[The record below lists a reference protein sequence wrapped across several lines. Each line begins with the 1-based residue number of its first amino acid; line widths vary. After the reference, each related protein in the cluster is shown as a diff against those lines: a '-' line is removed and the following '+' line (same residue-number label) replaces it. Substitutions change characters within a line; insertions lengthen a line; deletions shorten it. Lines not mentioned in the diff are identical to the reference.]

1 MSDKTP
7 EVRIGDRL
15 VGPGHPIYFIAEIGI
30 NHNGDMQIAK
40 QLIDVA
46 VLAKCDAVKFQ
57 KRTPEICV
65 PMDQRNKERDTP
77 WGTMT
82 YMAYRE
88 RVEFSADDYAEIDRY
103 CKEKGIHWFASP
115 WDIPSVDFLE
125 AFDPVCY
132 KIPSACVTDLE
143 LIKAAAQTGRPVIL
157 STGMSTME
165 QIHAAVDQTDVD
177 NLIITHC
184 TSAYP
189 CRHGEVNLRMMA
201 TLRKEFPRSPIGYS
215 GHEIGVQVSVAAAA
229 LGATVIERHITVDRA
244 MWGSDQAASLEPPGL
259 MRLVRDI
266 RVVEEAMGDGVKKI
280 YDSEKPLIARLR
292 RI

>member
-15 VGPGHPIYFIAEIGI
+15 VGPGHPVYFIAEIGI

-65 PMDQRNKERDTP
+65 PMDQRNKERETP

>member
-15 VGPGHPIYFIAEIGI
+15 VGPGHPVYFIAEIGI

-65 PMDQRNKERDTP
+65 PMDQRNKVRETP

-132 KIPSACVTDLE
+132 KIASACVTDLE
-143 LIKAAAQTGRPVIL
+143 LVKAAAKTGRPVIL
-157 STGMSTME
+157 STGMSTMD
-165 QIHAAVDQTDVD
+165 QIRAAVAQTDIS
-177 NLIITHC
+177 NLILTHC
-184 TSAYP
+184 TSTYP
-189 CRHGEVNLRMMA
+189 CKPEQINLRVMD
-201 TLRKEFPRSPIGYS
+201 TLRREFGCPVGYS
-215 GHEIGVQVSVAAAA
+215 GHEVGLQISVAAAA
-229 LGATVIERHITVDRA
+229 LGACVIERHITLDRA
-244 MWGSDQAASLEPPGL
+244 MWGSDQAASIEPGGVL
-259 MRLVRDI
+259 RLVRDI
-266 RVVEEAMGDGVKKI
+266 HIVEAAMGDGVKQV
-280 YDSEKPLIARLR
+280 YDTEKPLIDRLR